1 MFIGHFAAG
10 LAGRRLTP
18 TVSLGVWF
26 LAVQLLDVLWPF
38 FVLAGVEH
46 VRIDPGNTAF
56 TPLDFTDYPVTHSLV
71 GALIWAALL
80 AGGWMLF
87 RGPSTRDHESARAGQ
102 RRSAAASLLFLGVVS
117 HWVLD
122 VISHRPDVPV
132 LPRGPYLGLGLWNS
146 VPLTLLVEISM
157 FVAAIVFYARGRRP
171 RVSFWI
177 LMTVLL
183 MLYLGAAF
191 GPPPP
196 NVTALACTAIVGL
209 FIIMPWAWWADRER
223 LRA

>member
-18 TVSLGVWF
+18 SVPLAVWF

-38 FVLAGVEH
+38 FVLAGIEH
-46 VRIDPGNTAF
+46 VRIAPGITAF
-56 TPLDFTDYPVTHSLV
+56 TPLDFTYYPFSHSLV
-71 GALIWAALL
+71 AALIWASLFAGVWILL
-80 AGGWMLF
+80 
-87 RGPSTRDHESARAGQ
+87 RGRDG
-102 RRSAAASLLFLGVVS
+102 AAWLLFIGVIS

-146 VPLTLLVEISM
+146 VPLTLAVEVSM
-157 FVAAIVFYARGRRP
+157 FAAGVAYYARWHKP
-171 RVSFWI
+171 RVSFGI
-177 LMTVLL
+177 LMTVLFL
-183 MLYLGAAF
+183 MYLGAAF

-196 NVTALACTAIVGL
+196 SVTAIGWTSIAGVLV
-209 FIIMPWAWWADRER
+209 IMAWAWWADR
-223 LRA
+223 

>member
-10 LAGRRLTP
+10 LAGRRLAP
-18 TVSLGVWF
+18 TVSLAVWF

-38 FVLAGVEH
+38 FLLAGIEH

-71 GALIWAALL
+71 GALVWASLF
-80 AGGWMLF
+80 AGGWMLL
-87 RGPSTRDHESARAGQ
+87 RG
-102 RRSAAASLLFLGVVS
+102 RSAAAWLLFLGVVS

-132 LPRGPYLGLGLWNS
+132 LPHGPYVGLGLWNS
-146 VPLTLLVEISM
+146 VPLTLAVETSM
-157 FVAAIVFYARGRRP
+157 FVAAIVFYARERRP
-171 RVSFWI
+171 ALSFWI
-177 LMTVLL
+177 LMAVLML
-183 MLYLGAAF
+183 LYLGAAF

-196 NVTALACTAIVGL
+196 GVTAIVWTSLGGVL
-209 FIIMPWAWWADRER
+209 IIILWAWWADRGQKSGARR
-223 LRA
+223 LGSF

>member
-18 TVSLGVWF
+18 TVSLAVWF
-26 LAVQLLDVLWPF
+26 LAVQFLDVVWWF
-38 FVLAGVEH
+38 FILSGVEH

-56 TPLDFTDYPVTHSLV
+56 TPLDFTDYPITHSLA
-71 GALIWAALL
+71 GALVWAALF
-80 AGGWMLF
+80 AGGWMLL
-87 RGPSTRDHESARAGQ
+87 RGRTLAAG
-102 RRSAAASLLFLGVVS
+102 LLFFGVVS

-132 LPRGPYLGLGLWNS
+132 LPHGPYLGLGLWNS
-146 VPLTLLVEISM
+146 VPLTLTVETSM
-157 FVAAIVFYARGRRP
+157 FAAAIAFYARGRSP

-177 LMTVLL
+177 LMAVLFL
-183 MLYLGAAF
+183 LYIGAAF

-196 NVTALACTAIVGL
+196 SVAALGWTSIAG
-209 FIIMPWAWWADRER
+209 FMIIMPWAWWADREG
-223 LRA
+223 LKA

>member
-18 TVSLGVWF
+18 TVSLAVWF

-38 FVLAGVEH
+38 FVLAGIEH

-56 TPLDFTDYPVTHSLV
+56 TPLDFTDYPVSHSLV
-71 GALIWAALL
+71 GALIWATLF
-80 AGGWMLF
+80 AGGWMLR
-87 RGPSTRDHESARAGQ
+87 RG
-102 RRSAAASLLFLGVVS
+102 RSAAAWLLFMGVVS

-122 VISHRPDVPV
+122 VISHRSDVPV
-132 LPRGPYLGLGLWNS
+132 LPHGPYLGLGLWNS
-146 VPLTLLVEISM
+146 VPLTLLVESSM
-157 FVAAIVFYARGRRP
+157 FAAAIVFYARGLKP

-177 LMTVLL
+177 LMAVLFA
-183 MLYLGAAF
+183 LYLAAAF

-196 NVTALACTAIVGL
+196 SVTALAWTSIAGL
-209 FIIMPWAWWADRER
+209 FIMPWAWWADR
-223 LRA
+223 RAGGWSEKLGARS